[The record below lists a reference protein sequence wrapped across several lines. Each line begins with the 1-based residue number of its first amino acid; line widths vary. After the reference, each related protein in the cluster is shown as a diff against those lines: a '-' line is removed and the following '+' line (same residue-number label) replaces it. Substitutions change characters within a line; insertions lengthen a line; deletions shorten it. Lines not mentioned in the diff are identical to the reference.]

1 VKPVIAGYTL
11 ILGIVIIGKAFKNEK
26 KKSEVK
32 HITPLAGTGGFLDA
46 VGGGGWGPIVTSS
59 LIARGSHPLKTI
71 GSVNL
76 AKFFV
81 ALTSSAVF
89 VAFIGL
95 TNWQIIVGLIAG
107 GTIAAPVAAKV
118 SGKIPLKMMMIL
130 VGALVIILSFR
141 NIFTIVF

>member
-1 VKPVIAGYTL
+1 M
-11 ILGIVIIGKAFKNEK
+11 K
-26 KKSEVK
+26 KGRDEVK
-32 HITPLAGTGGFLDA
+32 HITPLAGLGGFFDA

-59 LIARGSHPLKTI
+59 LIARGSHPLKAI

-89 VAFIGL
+89 ISFIGL
-95 TNWQIIVGLIAG
+95 TNWQVIIGLIAG

-118 SGKIPLKMMMIL
+118 SGKIPLKVMMML
-130 VGALVIILSFR
+130 VGVLVIILSFR